1 MRNSEISYAELPFRK
16 HADGQKLEAFERYI
30 CRMQSYWSIIALL
43 KDYKGQ
49 VLTVVAFNIL
59 SVIFSLF
66 SLTMVVPL
74 LGVLFGIQPIV
85 TEQPP
90 LSLNPN
96 DIIDLF
102 YYEVSMLIL
111 NEAGEITIEGQM
123 RALVFI
129 CAFVIVTFFLKN
141 LFRYLA
147 LYFSAPLKNGVVR
160 DIRNRL
166 YSKVLNLP
174 IAYFSE
180 ERKGDII
187 AKMTGDVQE
196 VESSIMSSVEVVFKE
211 PFTIIFF
218 LGTLVVWSPELTLF
232 VLILLPVTG
241 LVIGRV
247 GKSLKRSSK
256 KVQNQMG
263 VLVSSMLETLSGL
276 RIIKAFNAIDTSYE
290 KFQAEN
296 EVYLRQKVKM
306 IRKQHL
312 ASPLSEVLGTIV
324 MVLVIYRGGSLVLNG
339 DGLTADLFIGYIV
352 IFSQLIQPSKALT
365 SSIYMIQK
373 GMAAAERIDT
383 VLNASETIREKP
395 NAIALEKFEKEIE
408 FKNVS
413 FSYENGVNVLQNI
426 NLTVKRGR
434 TIAIV
439 GPSGAG
445 KTTLVDLLP
454 RFYDP
459 TEGSVLID
467 GIDIRDV
474 KAWDLRAKLGI
485 VTQEAILFND
495 TVFNNIA
502 FGLKGITEEE
512 VMNAAKVANA
522 HDFIAQMDK
531 GYHTNIGEDGGKLSG
546 GQRQRIS
553 IARAILHN
561 PPILILDE
569 ATSALDAES
578 EKLVQDALFKLMEN
592 RTSLVI
598 AHRLSTIQFADE
610 IIVIDDGKIIERG
623 NHLGLIAHNGVYK
636 KLYEMQAFV

>member
-1 MRNSEISYAELPFRK
+1 MQGYWGIIGLLRN
-16 HADGQKLEAFERYI
+16 
-30 CRMQSYWSIIALL
+30 
-43 KDYKGQ
+43 YKGQ
-49 VLTVVAFNIL
+49 VLIVILFNIL

-74 LGVLFGIQPIV
+74 LGVLFGIQPMV
-85 TEQPP
+85 TEKPT
-90 LSLNPN
+90 LTLNPN
-96 DIIDLF
+96 DLIDGF
-102 YYEVSMLIL
+102 YYQVSQLIL
-111 NEAGEITIEGQM
+111 NDAGQITIDGQM

-129 CAFVIVTFFLKN
+129 CLFVVITFFLKN

-147 LYFSAPLKNGVVR
+147 LYASAPLKNGVVR
-160 DIRNRL
+160 DIRNKIYR
-166 YSKVLNLP
+166 KVVNLP

-180 ERKGDII
+180 EKKGDII
-187 AKMTGDVQE
+187 AKMTSDVQE

-218 LGTLVVWSPELTLF
+218 LGTLVVWSPELTMF

-263 VLVSSMLETLSGL
+263 VLVSTMIETLSGL
-276 RIIKAFNAIDTSYE
+276 RIIKAFNAIETSSD
-290 KFQAEN
+290 KFHRVNQEYKN
-296 EVYLRQKVKM
+296 LKVRM

-324 MVLVIYRGGSLVLNG
+324 MVMVIYRGGSLVLMG
-339 DGLTADLFIGYIV
+339 EGLTADLFIGYIV
-352 IFSQLIQPSKALT
+352 VFSQLIQPAKSLT
-365 SSIYMIQK
+365 SSVYMIQK

-383 VLNASETIREKP
+383 VLEAEETIQQKP
-395 NAIALEKFEKEIE
+395 NAVGLKKFEKEIE
-408 FKNVS
+408 FKDVS
-413 FSYENGVNVLQNI
+413 FSYENEIDVLKGV

-459 TEGSVLID
+459 TEGAVLID
-467 GIDIRDV
+467 GVDTRDLI
-474 KAWDLRAKLGI
+474 AHDLRSKLGI

-512 VMNAAKVANA
+512 VISAAKVANA
-522 HDFIAQMDK
+522 DEFIQQMES

-578 EKLVQDALFKLMEN
+578 EKLVQEALFKLMEN
-592 RTSLVI
+592 RTSLII
-598 AHRLSTIQFADE
+598 AHRLSTIQYADE
-610 IIVIDDGKIIERG
+610 IIVIDGGQIIERG
-623 NHLGLIAHNGVYK
+623 NHTGLIAKSGVYS

>member
-1 MRNSEISYAELPFRK
+1 MQGYWGIIGLLRN
-16 HADGQKLEAFERYI
+16 
-30 CRMQSYWSIIALL
+30 
-43 KDYKGQ
+43 YKGQ
-49 VLTVVAFNIL
+49 VLIVVLFNIL

-85 TEQPP
+85 TVKPEFTM
-90 LSLNPN
+90 NPN
-96 DIIDLF
+96 GLIDRF
-102 YYEVSMLIL
+102 YYEVSQLIL
-111 NEAGEITIEGQM
+111 NGAGEITIDGQM
-123 RALVFI
+123 RALIFICVFI
-129 CAFVIVTFFLKN
+129 IFTFFLKN

-147 LYFSAPLKNGVVR
+147 LFMSAPLKNGVVR

-166 YSKVLNLP
+166 YRKVVNLP
-174 IAYFSE
+174 VAYFSE
-180 ERKGDII
+180 EKKGDVI
-187 AKMTGDVQE
+187 AKMTSDVQE
-196 VESSIMSSVEVVFKE
+196 VESSIMSSVEIVFKE
-211 PFTIIFF
+211 PFAIIFF
-218 LGTLVVWSPELTLF
+218 LGTLVVWSPELTMF

-263 VLVSSMLETLSGL
+263 ILVSAMIETLSGL
-276 RIIKAFNAIDTSYE
+276 RIIKAFNAIDTSSD
-290 KFQAEN
+290 KFHRLNQEYKN
-296 EVYLRQKVKM
+296 QKVKL

-312 ASPLSEVLGTIV
+312 ASPLSEVLGTLV
-324 MVLVIYRGGSLVLNG
+324 MVAVIYRGGSLVLNG
-339 DGLTADLFIGYIV
+339 EGLTADLFIGYIV
-352 IFSQLIQPSKALT
+352 VFSQLIQPSKSLT
-365 SSIYMIQK
+365 SAAYMIQK
-373 GMAAAERIDT
+373 GMAAVERIDT
-383 VLNASETIREKP
+383 VLTAKETIQEKP
-395 NAIALEKFEKEIE
+395 DAVELEKFKKEIE
-408 FKNVS
+408 FKDVH
-413 FSYENGVNVLQNI
+413 FSYDKDVEVLKGI

-459 TEGSVLID
+459 TEGAVLID
-467 GIDIRDV
+467 GIDTRDM
-474 KAWDLRAKLGI
+474 KAWDLRSKLGI

-502 FGLKGITEEE
+502 FGLKGVDQED
-512 VMNAAKVANA
+512 VVSAAKVANA
-522 HDFIAQMDK
+522 DAFIQQMDN
-531 GYHTNIGEDGGKLSG
+531 GYHTSIGEDGGKLSG

-569 ATSALDAES
+569 ATSSLDAES
-578 EKLVQDALFKLMEN
+578 EKLVQEALFKLMEN

-598 AHRLSTIQFADE
+598 AHRLSTIQYADE
-610 IIVIDDGKIIERG
+610 IIVIDGGKIIERG
-623 NHLGLIAHNGVYK
+623 NHTGLIAHNGVYR

>member
-1 MRNSEISYAELPFRK
+1 
-16 HADGQKLEAFERYI
+16 
-30 CRMQSYWSIIALL
+30 MQSYWGIIGLL
-43 KDYKGQ
+43 RNYKGQ
-49 VLTVVAFNIL
+49 VVTVILFNIL

-85 TEQPP
+85 TVKPEF
-90 LSLNPN
+90 SFNPN
-96 DIIDLF
+96 ALIDRF
-102 YYEVSMLIL
+102 YYEVSQLIL
-111 NEAGEITIEGQM
+111 NDAGEITMDGQM

-129 CAFVIVTFFLKN
+129 CAFVVITFFLKN

-147 LYFSAPLKNGVVR
+147 LYASAPLKNGVVR
-160 DIRNRL
+160 DIRNQL
-166 YSKVLNLP
+166 YRKVVNLP

-180 ERKGDII
+180 EKKGDII
-187 AKMTGDVQE
+187 AKMTSDVQE

-218 LGTLVVWSPELTLF
+218 LGTLVVWSPDLTMF
-232 VLILLPVTG
+232 VLILLPLTG
-241 LVIGRV
+241 LVIGRI
-247 GKSLKRSSK
+247 GKSLKRASK

-263 VLVSSMLETLSGL
+263 VLVSSMIETLSGL
-276 RIIKAFNAIDTSYE
+276 RIIKAFNGIDSSYE
-290 KFQAEN
+290 KFQREN
-296 EVYLRQKVKM
+296 QEYKDQKVRM
-306 IRKQHL
+306 LRKQHL

-324 MVLVIYRGGSLVLNG
+324 MVMVIYRGGSLVLG
-339 DGLTADLFIGYIV
+339 GEGLTADLFIGYIV
-352 IFSQLIQPSKALT
+352 VFSQLIQPSKSLT
-365 SSIYMIQK
+365 SAVYMIQK
-373 GMAAAERIDT
+373 GMAAVERIDT
-383 VLNASETIREKP
+383 VLEAEETIQEKP
-395 NAIALEKFEKEIE
+395 NAVGLPKFEKEIE
-408 FKNVS
+408 FRDVS
-413 FSYENGVNVLQNI
+413 FSYENGVNVLKQV
-426 NLTVKRGR
+426 NLIVKRGK

-459 TEGSVLID
+459 TEGAVFID
-467 GIDIRDV
+467 GIDIQDV

-502 FGLKGITEEE
+502 FGLKGITKKD
-512 VMNAAKVANA
+512 VITAAKVANA
-522 HDFIAQMDK
+522 DDFISQMEN
-531 GYHTNIGEDGGKLSG
+531 GYDTSIGEDGGKLSG

-610 IIVIDDGKIIERG
+610 IIVIDEGQIIERG
-623 NHLGLIAHNGVYK
+623 NHTGLIAHNGVYK
-636 KLYEMQAFV
+636 KLYQMQAFV

>member
-1 MRNSEISYAELPFRK
+1 MWLVTNCQWLGKGIFAAM
-16 HADGQKLEAFERYI
+16 H
-30 CRMQSYWSIIALL
+30 SYWGIIALL
-43 KDYKGQ
+43 KNYKGQ
-49 VLTVVAFNIL
+49 VLTVVFYNIL

-85 TEQPP
+85 TVRPSF
-90 LSLNPN
+90 SLDPN
-96 DIIDLF
+96 SLIDWF
-102 YYEVSMLIL
+102 YYEVSQLIL
-111 NEAGEITIEGQM
+111 DEAGQVTLQGQTK
-123 RALVFI
+123 ALVFI
-129 CAFVIVTFFLKN
+129 CVFVIITFFLKN
-141 LFRYLA
+141 LFRYMA
-147 LYFSAPLKNGVVR
+147 LYASAPLKNGVVR
-160 DIRNRL
+160 DIRNSL
-166 YSKVLNLP
+166 YHKVVNLP

-180 ERKGDII
+180 EKKGDII
-187 AKMTGDVQE
+187 SKMTSDVQE
-196 VESSIMSSVEVVFKE
+196 VESSIVSSVEVVFKE
-211 PFTIIFF
+211 PFAIVFF
-218 LGTLVVWSPELTLF
+218 LGTLVVWSPELTMF
-232 VLILLPVTG
+232 VVVLLPVTG
-241 LVIGRV
+241 LVIGRI

-256 KVQNQMG
+256 KVQAQMG
-263 VLVSSMLETLSGL
+263 VLVSTMIETLSGL
-276 RIIKAFNAIDTSYE
+276 RIIKAFNAIETSTA
-290 KFQAEN
+290 KFEDEN
-296 EVYLRQKVKM
+296 QHYMDLKVKM
-306 IRKQHL
+306 LRKQHL

-324 MVLVIYRGGSLVLNG
+324 MVMVIYYGGSLVLSG
-339 DGLTADLFIGYIV
+339 DGLSADLFIGYIV
-352 IFSQLIQPSKALT
+352 IFSQLIQPSKAMT
-365 SSIYMIQK
+365 SAIYLIQK
-373 GMAAAERIDT
+373 GMAAAERVDT
-383 VLNASETIREKP
+383 VLKAEETISEKP
-395 NAIALEKFEKEIE
+395 NAISLEKFEREIE
-408 FKNVS
+408 FRNVS
-413 FSYENGVNVLQNI
+413 FSYENGVNVLKNV

-459 TEGSVLID
+459 TEGEVLID
-467 GIDIRDV
+467 GINIQDV
-474 KAWDLRAKLGI
+474 KAWDLRNKLGI

-502 FGLKGITEEE
+502 FGLTGITEAE
-512 VMNAAKVANA
+512 VMSAAKVANA
-522 HDFIAQMDK
+522 HDFIAQLDK

-623 NHLGLIAHNGVYK
+623 NHTGLVAHNGVYR

>member
-1 MRNSEISYAELPFRK
+1 MQGYWGIIGLLRN
-16 HADGQKLEAFERYI
+16 
-30 CRMQSYWSIIALL
+30 
-43 KDYKGQ
+43 YKGQ
-49 VLTVVAFNIL
+49 VLIVILFNIL

-74 LGVLFGIQPIV
+74 LGVLFGIQPMV
-85 TEQPP
+85 TEKPT
-90 LSLNPN
+90 LTLNPN
-96 DIIDLF
+96 DLIDGF
-102 YYEVSMLIL
+102 YYQVSQLIL
-111 NEAGEITIEGQM
+111 NDAGQITIDGQM

-129 CAFVIVTFFLKN
+129 CLFVVITFFLKN

-147 LYFSAPLKNGVVR
+147 LYASAPLKNGVVR
-160 DIRNRL
+160 DIRNKIYR
-166 YSKVLNLP
+166 KVVNLP

-180 ERKGDII
+180 EKKGDII
-187 AKMTGDVQE
+187 AKMTSDVQE

-218 LGTLVVWSPELTLF
+218 LGTLVVWSPELTMF

-263 VLVSSMLETLSGL
+263 VLVSTMIETLSGL
-276 RIIKAFNAIDTSYE
+276 RIIKAFNAIETSSD
-290 KFQAEN
+290 KFHRVNQEYKN
-296 EVYLRQKVKM
+296 LKVRM

-324 MVLVIYRGGSLVLNG
+324 MVMVIYRGGSLVLMG
-339 DGLTADLFIGYIV
+339 EGLTADLFIGYIV
-352 IFSQLIQPSKALT
+352 VFSQLIQPAKSLT
-365 SSIYMIQK
+365 SSVYMIQK

-383 VLNASETIREKP
+383 VLEAEETIQQKP
-395 NAIALEKFEKEIE
+395 NAVGLKKFEKEIE

-413 FSYENGVNVLQNI
+413 FSYENEIDVLKGV

-459 TEGSVLID
+459 TEGAVLID
-467 GIDIRDV
+467 GVDTRDLI
-474 KAWDLRAKLGI
+474 AHDLRSKLGI

-495 TVFNNIA
+495 SVFNNIA

-512 VMNAAKVANA
+512 VISAAKVANA
-522 HDFIAQMDK
+522 DEFIQQMES

-578 EKLVQDALFKLMEN
+578 EKLVQEALFKLMEN
-592 RTSLVI
+592 RTSLII
-598 AHRLSTIQFADE
+598 AHRLSTIQYADE
-610 IIVIDDGKIIERG
+610 IIVIDGGQIIERG
-623 NHLGLIAHNGVYK
+623 NHTGLIAKSGVYS

>member
-1 MRNSEISYAELPFRK
+1 MQGYWGIIGLLRN
-16 HADGQKLEAFERYI
+16 
-30 CRMQSYWSIIALL
+30 
-43 KDYKGQ
+43 YKGL
-49 VLTVVAFNIL
+49 VLIVVLMNIL

-85 TEQPP
+85 TEMPEVT
-90 LSLNPN
+90 LNPN
-96 DIIDLF
+96 NIIDLF
-102 YYEVSMLIL
+102 YFEVSQLIL
-111 NEAGEITIEGQM
+111 NDAGQITLEGQM
-123 RALVFI
+123 KALVFI
-129 CAFVIVTFFLKN
+129 CVFVVVTFFLKN

-147 LYFSAPLKNGVVR
+147 LFFSAPLKNGVVR
-160 DIRNRL
+160 DIRNRI
-166 YSKVLNLP
+166 YHKVVNLP
-174 IAYFSE
+174 LAYFSE
-180 ERKGDII
+180 EKKGDVI
-187 AKMTGDVQE
+187 AKMTSDVQE

-218 LGTLVVWSPELTLF
+218 LGTLIVWSPELTMF
-232 VLILLPVTG
+232 VLVLLPVTG

-256 KVQNQMG
+256 KVQKQMG
-263 VLVSSMLETLSGL
+263 ILVSTMIETLSGL

-290 KFQAEN
+290 KFQRLNQEYKN
-296 EVYLRQKVKM
+296 QKVRM

-312 ASPLSEVLGTIV
+312 ASPMSEVLGTLV
-324 MVLVIYRGGSLVLNG
+324 MVTVIYYGGSLVLSGG
-339 DGLTADLFIGYIV
+339 DLKADLFIGYIV
-352 IFSQLIQPSKALT
+352 VFSQLIQPSKALT
-365 SSIYMIQK
+365 SSVYMIQK
-373 GMAAAERIDT
+373 GMAAVERIDT
-383 VLNASETIREKP
+383 VLDAEETIAEKP
-395 NAIALEKFEKEIE
+395 NAVNLEKFEKQIE
-408 FKNVS
+408 FQNVG
-413 FSYENGVNVLQNI
+413 FSYDDGVEVLSDV
-426 NLTVKRGR
+426 NLTVKRGK

-459 TEGSVLID
+459 CEGAVLID
-467 GIDIRDV
+467 GIDTRDM

-495 TVFNNIA
+495 TVYNNIA
-502 FGLKGITEEE
+502 FGLKDVSEAE

-522 HDFIAQMDK
+522 HEFIVQMEE
-531 GYHTNIGEDGGKLSG
+531 GYHTSIGEDGGKLSG

-578 EKLVQDALFKLMEN
+578 EKLVQEALFKLMEN
-592 RTSLVI
+592 RTSLII
-598 AHRLSTIQFADE
+598 AHRLSTIQYADE
-610 IIVIDDGKIIERG
+610 IVVMEGGKITERG
-623 NHLGLIAHNGVYK
+623 NHLGLMAQNGIYK
-636 KLYEMQAFV
+636 KLYEMQMFV

>member
-1 MRNSEISYAELPFRK
+1 
-16 HADGQKLEAFERYI
+16 
-30 CRMQSYWSIIALL
+30 MQSYWGIIGLL
-43 KDYKGQ
+43 RNYKGQ
-49 VLTVVAFNIL
+49 VVTVILFNIL

-85 TEQPP
+85 MVKPDF
-90 LSLNPN
+90 SFNPN
-96 DIIDLF
+96 AIIDRF
-102 YYEVSMLIL
+102 YYEVSQLIL
-111 NEAGEITIEGQM
+111 NDASEITMDGQM

-129 CAFVIVTFFLKN
+129 CAFVVITFFLKN
-141 LFRYLA
+141 MFRYFA
-147 LYFSAPLKNGVVR
+147 LYASAPLKNGVVR

-166 YSKVLNLP
+166 YLKVVNLP

-180 ERKGDII
+180 EKKGDII
-187 AKMTGDVQE
+187 AKMTSDVQE
-196 VESSIMSSVEVVFKE
+196 VESSIMSSIEVVFKE

-218 LGTLVVWSPELTLF
+218 LGTLVVWSPDLTMF
-232 VLILLPVTG
+232 VLILLPLTG
-241 LVIGRV
+241 LVIGRI
-247 GKSLKRSSK
+247 GKSLKRASK
-256 KVQNQMG
+256 RVQNQMG
-263 VLVSSMLETLSGL
+263 VLVSSMIETLSGL
-276 RIIKAFNAIDTSYE
+276 RIIKAFNGIDSSYE
-290 KFQAEN
+290 KFQREN
-296 EVYLRQKVKM
+296 EEYKNQKVRM
-306 IRKQHL
+306 LRKQHL

-324 MVLVIYRGGSLVLNG
+324 MVMVIYRGGSLVLAG
-339 DGLTADLFIGYIV
+339 EGLTADLFIGYIV
-352 IFSQLIQPSKALT
+352 VFSQLIQPSKSLT
-365 SSIYMIQK
+365 SAVYMIQK
-373 GMAAAERIDT
+373 GMAAVERIDT
-383 VLNASETIREKP
+383 VLEAKETIQEKP
-395 NAIALEKFEKEIE
+395 NAVGLPKFEKEIE
-408 FKNVS
+408 FRDVS
-413 FSYENGVNVLQNI
+413 FSYENGVNVLKEI
-426 NLTVKRGR
+426 NLKVKRGK

-445 KTTLVDLLP
+445 KTTLLDLLP

-459 TEGSVLID
+459 TEGAVFID
-467 GIDIRDV
+467 GIDIQDV

-502 FGLKGITEEE
+502 FGLKGITKKD
-512 VMNAAKVANA
+512 VIAAAKVANA
-522 HDFIAQMDK
+522 DDFISQMEN
-531 GYHTNIGEDGGKLSG
+531 GYDTSIGEDGGKLSG

-610 IIVIDDGKIIERG
+610 IIVIDGGKIIERG
-623 NHLGLIAHNGVYK
+623 NHTGLIAQNGVYK

>member
-1 MRNSEISYAELPFRK
+1 MQGYWGIIGLLRN
-16 HADGQKLEAFERYI
+16 
-30 CRMQSYWSIIALL
+30 
-43 KDYKGQ
+43 YKGQ
-49 VLTVVAFNIL
+49 VMTVVLFNIL

-85 TEQPP
+85 MVKPEF
-90 LSLNPN
+90 SMNPN
-96 DIIDLF
+96 ALIDRF
-102 YYEVSMLIL
+102 YYEVSQLIL
-111 NEAGEITIEGQM
+111 NDAGQITIDGQM

-129 CAFVIVTFFLKN
+129 CAFVIITFFAKN

-147 LYFSAPLKNGVVR
+147 LFMSAPLKNGVVR

-166 YSKVLNLP
+166 YQKVVNLP

-180 ERKGDII
+180 EKKGDVI
-187 AKMTGDVQE
+187 AKMTSDVQE
-196 VESSIMSSVEVVFKE
+196 VESSIMSSVEIVFKE

-218 LGTLVVWSPELTLF
+218 LGTLVVWSPELTMF

-263 VLVSSMLETLSGL
+263 VLVSAMIETLSGL
-276 RIIKAFNAIDTSYE
+276 RIIKAFNAIDTSSE
-290 KFQAEN
+290 KFHRLNQEYKN
-296 EVYLRQKVKM
+296 QKVKLL
-306 IRKQHL
+306 RKQHL
-312 ASPLSEVLGTIV
+312 ASPLSEVLGTLV
-324 MVLVIYRGGSLVLNG
+324 MVAVIYRGGSLVLTG
-339 DGLTADLFIGYIV
+339 EGLTADLFIGYIV
-352 IFSQLIQPSKALT
+352 VFSQLIQPAKSLT
-365 SSIYMIQK
+365 SAVYMIQK
-373 GMAAAERIDT
+373 GMAAVERIDT
-383 VLNASETIREKP
+383 VLEAQETIQEKP
-395 NAIALEKFEKEIE
+395 NAVGLEKFEKEIE
-408 FKNVS
+408 FKDVS
-413 FSYENGVNVLQNI
+413 FSYENDLEVLKGI

-459 TEGSVLID
+459 TEGAVLID
-467 GIDIRDV
+467 GIDTRDM
-474 KAWDLRAKLGI
+474 KAWDLRNKLGI

-502 FGLKGITEEE
+502 FGLKGMSEND
-512 VMNAAKVANA
+512 VVAAAKVANA
-522 HDFIAQMDK
+522 HEFIEQMDN
-531 GYHTNIGEDGGKLSG
+531 GYHTSIGEDGGKLSG

-569 ATSALDAES
+569 ATSSLDAES
-578 EKLVQDALFKLMEN
+578 EKLVQEALFKLMEN
-592 RTSLVI
+592 RTSLII
-598 AHRLSTIQFADE
+598 AHRLSTIQYADE
-610 IIVIDDGKIIERG
+610 IIVIDGGKIIERG
-623 NHLGLIAHNGVYK
+623 NHTGLVAHNGVYK

>member
-1 MRNSEISYAELPFRK
+1 
-16 HADGQKLEAFERYI
+16 
-30 CRMQSYWSIIALL
+30 MQSYWGIIGLL
-43 KDYKGQ
+43 RNYKGQ
-49 VLTVVAFNIL
+49 VLAVVILNIL

-85 TEQPP
+85 TVKPDF
-90 LSLNPN
+90 SFNPN
-96 DIIDLF
+96 SLIDRF
-102 YYEVSMLIL
+102 YYEVSQLIL
-111 NEAGEITIEGQM
+111 DDAGQITVDGQM

-129 CAFVIVTFFLKN
+129 CVFVILTFLLKN

-147 LYFSAPLKNGVVR
+147 LYASAPVKNGVVR
-160 DIRNRL
+160 DIRNQL
-166 YSKVLNLP
+166 YRKVVNLP
-174 IAYFSE
+174 IACFSE
-180 ERKGDII
+180 EKKGDII
-187 AKMTGDVQE
+187 SKMTSDVQE

-211 PFTIIFF
+211 PFAIVFF
-218 LGTLVVWSPELTLF
+218 LGTLVVWSPELTMF
-232 VLILLPVTG
+232 VLVLLPVTG
-241 LVIGRV
+241 LVIGRI

-263 VLVSSMLETLSGL
+263 VLVSAMIETVSGL
-276 RIIKAFNAIDTSYE
+276 RIIKAFNGIGSSIE
-290 KFQAEN
+290 KFRVQN
-296 EVYLRQKVKM
+296 QHYMDLKVRM
-306 IRKQHL
+306 TRKQHL

-324 MVLVIYRGGSLVLNG
+324 MVLVIYRGGSLVLSG

-352 IFSQLIQPSKALT
+352 VFSQLIQPSKALT
-365 SSIYMIQK
+365 SAVYMIQK
-373 GMAAAERIDT
+373 GMAAVERINT
-383 VLNASETIREKP
+383 VLDAKETIQEKP
-395 NAIALEKFEKEIE
+395 NAIGLPAFEKEIE
-408 FKNVS
+408 FRDVS
-413 FSYENGVNVLQNI
+413 FSYENGVNVLKNI

-459 TEGSVLID
+459 TDGEVLID
-467 GIDIRDV
+467 GVNIKDV

-502 FGLKGITEEE
+502 FGLEGITEEE
-512 VMNAAKVANA
+512 VTAAAKVANA
-522 HDFIAQMDK
+522 HEFIAQMDK
-531 GYHTNIGEDGGKLSG
+531 GYHTSIGEDGGKLSG

-578 EKLVQDALFKLMEN
+578 EKLVQEALFKLMEN

-623 NHLGLIAHNGVYK
+623 NHMGLIAHNGVYK

>member
-1 MRNSEISYAELPFRK
+1 
-16 HADGQKLEAFERYI
+16 
-30 CRMQSYWSIIALL
+30 MQSYWGIIGLL
-43 KDYKGQ
+43 RNYKGQ
-49 VLTVVAFNIL
+49 VFLVVLFNIL

-85 TEQPP
+85 TVKPEF
-90 LSLNPN
+90 SVNPN
-96 DIIDLF
+96 AIIDRF
-102 YYEVSMLIL
+102 YYEVSQLIL
-111 NEAGEITIEGQM
+111 NDAGQITMDGQM

-129 CAFVIVTFFLKN
+129 CAFVIITFFLKN

-147 LYFSAPLKNGVVR
+147 LYASAPLKNGVVR
-160 DIRNRL
+160 DIRNQL
-166 YSKVLNLP
+166 YRKVVNLP

-180 ERKGDII
+180 EKKGDII
-187 AKMTGDVQE
+187 SKMTSDVQE

-218 LGTLVVWSPELTLF
+218 LGTLVVWSPELTMF

-241 LVIGRV
+241 LVIGRI

-256 KVQNQMG
+256 KVQAQMG
-263 VLVSSMLETLSGL
+263 VLVSAMIETLSGL
-276 RIIKAFNAIDTSYE
+276 RIIKAFNGIGSSIQ
-290 KFQAEN
+290 KFGDQNQE
-296 EVYLRQKVKM
+296 YMDQKVRM
-306 IRKQHL
+306 VRKQHL

-324 MVLVIYRGGSLVLNG
+324 MVMVIYRGGSLVLG
-339 DGLTADLFIGYIV
+339 GEGLTADLFIGYIV
-352 IFSQLIQPSKALT
+352 VFSQLIQPSKALT
-365 SSIYMIQK
+365 SAIYMIQK
-373 GMAAAERIDT
+373 GMAAVERIDT
-383 VLNASETIREKP
+383 VLEAEETIQEKP
-395 NAIALEKFEKEIE
+395 NAVALESFENEIE

-413 FSYENGVNVLQNI
+413 FSYEYGVNVLKNI

-459 TEGSVLID
+459 TDGEVLID
-467 GIDIRDV
+467 GVNIRDV
-474 KAWDLRAKLGI
+474 KAWDLRSKLGI

-502 FGLKGITEEE
+502 FGLNGVTEEE
-512 VMNAAKVANA
+512 VIAAAKVANA
-522 HDFIAQMDK
+522 HDFIALMDK
-531 GYHTNIGEDGGKLSG
+531 GYHTSIGEDGGKLSG

-592 RTSLVI
+592 RTSLII
-598 AHRLSTIQFADE
+598 AHRLSTIQYADE

-623 NHLGLIAHNGVYK
+623 NHTGLIAHNGVYK

>member
-1 MRNSEISYAELPFRK
+1 
-16 HADGQKLEAFERYI
+16 
-30 CRMQSYWSIIALL
+30 
-43 KDYKGQ
+43 
-49 VLTVVAFNIL
+49 
-59 SVIFSLF
+59 
-66 SLTMVVPL
+66 
-74 LGVLFGIQPIV
+74 
-85 TEQPP
+85 
-90 LSLNPN
+90 
-96 DIIDLF
+96 
-102 YYEVSMLIL
+102 
-111 NEAGEITIEGQM
+111 
-123 RALVFI
+123 
-129 CAFVIVTFFLKN
+129 
-141 LFRYLA
+141 
-147 LYFSAPLKNGVVR
+147 VVR
-160 DIRNRL
+160 DIRNQL
-166 YSKVLNLP
+166 YRKVVNLP

-180 ERKGDII
+180 EKKGDII
-187 AKMTGDVQE
+187 SKMTSDVQE

-211 PFTIIFF
+211 PFAIIFF
-218 LGTLVVWSPELTLF
+218 LGTLVVWSPELTMF

-241 LVIGRV
+241 LVIGQI
-247 GKSLKRSSK
+247 GKSLKKSSK

-263 VLVSSMLETLSGL
+263 VLVSDMIETLSGL
-276 RIIKAFNAIDTSYE
+276 RIIKAFNGIDSSIQ
-290 KFQAEN
+290 KFQDQN
-296 EVYLRQKVKM
+296 QHYMNLKVRM
-306 IRKQHL
+306 TQKQHL
-312 ASPLSEVLGTIV
+312 ASPLSEVLGTLV
-324 MVLVIYRGGSLVLNG
+324 MVLVIYRGGSLVLGGN
-339 DGLTADLFIGYIV
+339 GLTADLFIGYIV
-352 IFSQLIQPSKALT
+352 VFSQLIQPSKALT
-365 SSIYMIQK
+365 SAVYMIQK
-373 GMAAAERIDT
+373 GMAAVERIDT
-383 VLNASETIREKP
+383 VLQAKETIQEKP
-395 NAIALEKFEKEIE
+395 NAIGLSAFEKEIE
-408 FKNVS
+408 FRNVS
-413 FSYENGVNVLQNI
+413 FSYENGVNVLKNI

-459 TEGSVLID
+459 TGGEVLID
-467 GIDIRDV
+467 GVNIKDV

-502 FGLKGITEEE
+502 FGLVGITEEE
-512 VMNAAKVANA
+512 VMAAAKVANA

-531 GYHTNIGEDGGKLSG
+531 GYHTSIGEDGGKLSG

-610 IIVIDDGKIIERG
+610 IIVIDDGRIIERG
-623 NHLGLIAHNGVYK
+623 NHMGLIAHNGVYK

>member
-1 MRNSEISYAELPFRK
+1 
-16 HADGQKLEAFERYI
+16 
-30 CRMQSYWSIIALL
+30 MQSYWGIIGLL
-43 KDYKGQ
+43 RNYKGQ
-49 VLTVVAFNIL
+49 VMTVILFNIL

-85 TEQPP
+85 TVKPDF
-90 LSLNPN
+90 SFSPN
-96 DIIDLF
+96 ALIDLF
-102 YYEVSMLIL
+102 YYEVSQLIL
-111 NEAGEITIEGQM
+111 NEAGQITIEGQM

-129 CAFVIVTFFLKN
+129 CAFVVITFFLKN
-141 LFRYLA
+141 MFRYLA
-147 LYFSAPLKNGVVR
+147 LYASAPLKNGVVR

-166 YSKVLNLP
+166 YHKVVNLP

-180 ERKGDII
+180 EKKGDII
-187 AKMTGDVQE
+187 SKMTSDVQE

-218 LGTLVVWSPELTLF
+218 LATLVVWSPELTMF
-232 VLILLPVTG
+232 VLILLPLTG
-241 LVIGRV
+241 LVIGRI

-263 VLVSSMLETLSGL
+263 VLVSSMIETLSGL
-276 RIIKAFNAIDTSYE
+276 RIIKAFNGIDSAYE
-290 KFQAEN
+290 RFQREN
-296 EVYLRQKVKM
+296 QEYKNLKVRM

-324 MVLVIYRGGSLVLNG
+324 MVMVIYRGGSLVLG
-339 DGLTADLFIGYIV
+339 GEGLTADLFIGYIV
-352 IFSQLIQPSKALT
+352 VFSQLIQPSKSLT
-365 SSIYMIQK
+365 SAIYMIQK
-373 GMAAAERIDT
+373 GMAAVERIDT
-383 VLNASETIREKP
+383 VLEAEETIQEKP
-395 NAIALEKFEKEIE
+395 NAVGLPAFEKEIE
-408 FKNVS
+408 FRNVS
-413 FSYENGVNVLQNI
+413 FSYENGVNVLKNI

-459 TEGSVLID
+459 TGGEVLID
-467 GIDIRDV
+467 GVNIKDV

-502 FGLKGITEEE
+502 FGLKGITEED
-512 VMNAAKVANA
+512 VIAAAKVANA

-531 GYHTNIGEDGGKLSG
+531 GYHTSIGEDGGKLSG

-598 AHRLSTIQFADE
+598 AHRLSTIQYADE
-610 IIVIDDGKIIERG
+610 IIVIDGGEIIERG
-623 NHLGLIAHNGVYK
+623 NHMGLIAHRGVYR

>member
-1 MRNSEISYAELPFRK
+1 
-16 HADGQKLEAFERYI
+16 
-30 CRMQSYWSIIALL
+30 MQSYWGIIGLL
-43 KDYKGQ
+43 RNYKGQ
-49 VLTVVAFNIL
+49 VVTVILFNIL

-85 TEQPP
+85 TVKPEF
-90 LSLNPN
+90 SFNPN
-96 DIIDLF
+96 ALIDRF
-102 YYEVSMLIL
+102 YYEVSQLIL
-111 NEAGEITIEGQM
+111 NDAGEITMDGQM

-129 CAFVIVTFFLKN
+129 CVFVVITFFLKN

-147 LYFSAPLKNGVVR
+147 LYASAPLKNGVVR
-160 DIRNRL
+160 DIRNQL
-166 YSKVLNLP
+166 YRKVVNLP

-180 ERKGDII
+180 EKKGDII
-187 AKMTGDVQE
+187 AKMTSDVQE

-218 LGTLVVWSPELTLF
+218 LGTLVVWSPDLTMF
-232 VLILLPVTG
+232 VLILLPLTG
-241 LVIGRV
+241 LVIGRI
-247 GKSLKRSSK
+247 GKSLKRASK

-263 VLVSSMLETLSGL
+263 VLVSSMIETLSGL
-276 RIIKAFNAIDTSYE
+276 RIIKAFNGIDSSYE
-290 KFQAEN
+290 KFQREN
-296 EVYLRQKVKM
+296 QEYKDQKVRM
-306 IRKQHL
+306 LRKQHL

-324 MVLVIYRGGSLVLNG
+324 MVMVIYRGGSLVLG
-339 DGLTADLFIGYIV
+339 GEGLTADLFIGYIV
-352 IFSQLIQPSKALT
+352 VFSQLIQPSKSLT
-365 SSIYMIQK
+365 SAVYMIQK
-373 GMAAAERIDT
+373 GMAAVERIDT
-383 VLNASETIREKP
+383 VLEAEETIQEKP
-395 NAIALEKFEKEIE
+395 NAVGLPKFEKEIE
-408 FKNVS
+408 FRDVS
-413 FSYENGVNVLQNI
+413 FSYENGVNVLKQV
-426 NLTVKRGR
+426 NLIVKRGK

-459 TEGSVLID
+459 TEGAVFID
-467 GIDIRDV
+467 GIDIQDV

-502 FGLKGITEEE
+502 FGLKGITKKD
-512 VMNAAKVANA
+512 VITAAKVANA
-522 HDFIAQMDK
+522 DDFISQMEN
-531 GYHTNIGEDGGKLSG
+531 GYDTSIGEDGGKLSG

-610 IIVIDDGKIIERG
+610 IIVIDGGKIIERG
-623 NHLGLIAHNGVYK
+623 NHTGLIAHNGVYK

>member
-1 MRNSEISYAELPFRK
+1 
-16 HADGQKLEAFERYI
+16 
-30 CRMQSYWSIIALL
+30 MQNYWGIIGLL
-43 KDYKGQ
+43 KNYKGH
-49 VLTVVAFNIL
+49 VLTVVLFNIL
-59 SVIFSLF
+59 SVVFSLF

-85 TEQPP
+85 TVKPAFT
-90 LSLNPN
+90 LNPN
-96 DIIDLF
+96 ALIDRF
-102 YYEVSMLIL
+102 YYEVSQLIL
-111 NEAGEITIEGQM
+111 NDAGEVTVEGQM
-123 RALVFI
+123 HALVFI
-129 CAFVIVTFFLKN
+129 CIFVIITFFLKN

-147 LYFSAPLKNGVVR
+147 LYASAPLKNGVVR
-160 DIRNRL
+160 DIRNSL
-166 YSKVLNLP
+166 YHKVVNLP

-180 ERKGDII
+180 EKKGDII
-187 AKMTGDVQE
+187 AKMTSDVQE

-211 PFTIIFF
+211 PFAIIFF
-218 LGTLVVWSPELTLF
+218 LGTLVVWSPDLTIF

-241 LVIGRV
+241 LVIGRI
-247 GKSLKRSSK
+247 GKSLKKSSK

-263 VLVSSMLETLSGL
+263 VLVSAMIETLSGL
-276 RIIKAFNAIDTSYE
+276 RIIKAFNGIESSIQ
-290 KFQAEN
+290 KFHNQN
-296 EVYLRQKVKM
+296 QHYMDLKVRM
-306 IRKQHL
+306 TRKQHL

-352 IFSQLIQPSKALT
+352 VFSQLIQPSKALT
-365 SSIYMIQK
+365 SAVYMIQK

-383 VLNASETIREKP
+383 VLEAKETIQEKS
-395 NAIALEKFEKEIE
+395 NAIGLPAFEKEIE
-408 FKNVS
+408 FRNVS
-413 FSYENGVNVLQNI
+413 FSYENGVNVLKDI
-426 NLTVKRGR
+426 NLIVKRGK
-434 TIAIV
+434 TIALV

-459 TEGSVLID
+459 TEGVVYID
-467 GIDIRDV
+467 GIDIQDV

-502 FGLKGITEEE
+502 FGLEGVTEDEVIT
-512 VMNAAKVANA
+512 AAKVANA
-522 HDFIAQMDK
+522 HDFIVQMDK

-610 IIVIDDGKIIERG
+610 IIVIDEGQIIERG
-623 NHLGLIAHNGVYK
+623 NHTGLIAHNGVYK
-636 KLYEMQAFV
+636 KLYQMQAFV

>member
-1 MRNSEISYAELPFRK
+1 
-16 HADGQKLEAFERYI
+16 
-30 CRMQSYWSIIALL
+30 MQSYWGIIGLL
-43 KDYKGQ
+43 RNYKGQ
-49 VLTVVAFNIL
+49 VVTVILFNIL

-85 TEQPP
+85 TVKPEF
-90 LSLNPN
+90 SFNPN
-96 DIIDLF
+96 ALIDRF
-102 YYEVSMLIL
+102 YYEVSQLIL
-111 NEAGEITIEGQM
+111 NDAGEITMDGQM

-129 CAFVIVTFFLKN
+129 CAFVVITFFLKN

-147 LYFSAPLKNGVVR
+147 LYASAPLKNGVVR
-160 DIRNRL
+160 DIRNQL
-166 YSKVLNLP
+166 YRKVVNLP

-180 ERKGDII
+180 EKKGDII
-187 AKMTGDVQE
+187 AKMTSDVQE

-218 LGTLVVWSPELTLF
+218 LGTLVVWSPDLTMF
-232 VLILLPVTG
+232 VLILLPLTG
-241 LVIGRV
+241 LVIGRI
-247 GKSLKRSSK
+247 GKSLKRASK

-263 VLVSSMLETLSGL
+263 VLVSSMIETLSGL
-276 RIIKAFNAIDTSYE
+276 RIIKAFNGIDSSYQ
-290 KFQAEN
+290 KFQREN
-296 EVYLRQKVKM
+296 QEYKDQKVRM
-306 IRKQHL
+306 LRKQHL

-324 MVLVIYRGGSLVLNG
+324 MVMVIYRGGSLVLG
-339 DGLTADLFIGYIV
+339 GEGLTADLFIGYIV
-352 IFSQLIQPSKALT
+352 VFSQLIQPSKSLT
-365 SSIYMIQK
+365 SAVYMIQK
-373 GMAAAERIDT
+373 GMAAVERLDT
-383 VLNASETIREKP
+383 VLEAEETIQEKP
-395 NAIALEKFEKEIE
+395 NAVGLPKFEKEIE
-408 FKNVS
+408 FRDVS
-413 FSYENGVNVLQNI
+413 FSYENGVNVLKQV
-426 NLTVKRGR
+426 NLIVKRGK

-459 TEGSVLID
+459 TEGAVFID
-467 GIDIRDV
+467 GIDIQDV

-502 FGLKGITEEE
+502 FGLKGITKKD
-512 VMNAAKVANA
+512 VITAAKVANA
-522 HDFIAQMDK
+522 DDFISQMEN
-531 GYHTNIGEDGGKLSG
+531 GYDTSIGEDGGKLSG

-610 IIVIDDGKIIERG
+610 IIVIDGGKIIERG
-623 NHLGLIAHNGVYK
+623 NHTGLIAHNGVYK

>member
-1 MRNSEISYAELPFRK
+1 M
-16 HADGQKLEAFERYI
+16 
-30 CRMQSYWSIIALL
+30 
-43 KDYKGQ
+43 
-49 VLTVVAFNIL
+49 TVVLFNIL

-85 TEQPP
+85 MVKPEF
-90 LSLNPN
+90 SMNPN
-96 DIIDLF
+96 ALIDRF
-102 YYEVSMLIL
+102 YYEVSQLIL
-111 NEAGEITIEGQM
+111 NDAGQITIDGQM

-129 CAFVIVTFFLKN
+129 CAFVIITFFAKN

-147 LYFSAPLKNGVVR
+147 LFMSAPLKNGVVR

-166 YSKVLNLP
+166 YQKVVNLP

-180 ERKGDII
+180 EKKGDVI
-187 AKMTGDVQE
+187 AKMTSDVQE
-196 VESSIMSSVEVVFKE
+196 VESSIMSSVEIVFKE

-218 LGTLVVWSPELTLF
+218 LGTLVVWSPELTMF

-263 VLVSSMLETLSGL
+263 VLVSAMIETLSGL
-276 RIIKAFNAIDTSYE
+276 RIIKAFNAIDTSSE
-290 KFQAEN
+290 KFHRLNQEYKN
-296 EVYLRQKVKM
+296 QKVKLL
-306 IRKQHL
+306 RKQHL
-312 ASPLSEVLGTIV
+312 ASPLSEVLGTLV
-324 MVLVIYRGGSLVLNG
+324 MVAVIYRGGSLVLTG
-339 DGLTADLFIGYIV
+339 EGLTADLFIGYIV
-352 IFSQLIQPSKALT
+352 VFSQLIQPAKSLT
-365 SSIYMIQK
+365 SAVYMIQK
-373 GMAAAERIDT
+373 GMAAVERIDT
-383 VLNASETIREKP
+383 VLEAQETIQEKP
-395 NAIALEKFEKEIE
+395 NAVGLEKFEKEIE
-408 FKNVS
+408 FKDVS
-413 FSYENGVNVLQNI
+413 FSYENDLEVLKGI

-459 TEGSVLID
+459 TEGAVLID
-467 GIDIRDV
+467 GIDTRDM
-474 KAWDLRAKLGI
+474 KAWDLRNKLGI

-502 FGLKGITEEE
+502 FGLKGMSEND
-512 VMNAAKVANA
+512 VVAAAKVANA
-522 HDFIAQMDK
+522 HEFIEQMDN
-531 GYHTNIGEDGGKLSG
+531 GYHTSIGEDGGKLSG

-569 ATSALDAES
+569 ATSSLDAES
-578 EKLVQDALFKLMEN
+578 EKLVQEALFKLMEN
-592 RTSLVI
+592 RTSLII
-598 AHRLSTIQFADE
+598 AHRLSTIQYADE
-610 IIVIDDGKIIERG
+610 IIVIDGGKIIERG
-623 NHLGLIAHNGVYK
+623 NHTGLIAHNGVYR

>member
-1 MRNSEISYAELPFRK
+1 MQGYWGIIGLLRN
-16 HADGQKLEAFERYI
+16 
-30 CRMQSYWSIIALL
+30 
-43 KDYKGQ
+43 YKGQ
-49 VLTVVAFNIL
+49 VMTVVLFNIL

-85 TEQPP
+85 MVKPEF
-90 LSLNPN
+90 SMNPN
-96 DIIDLF
+96 ALIDRF
-102 YYEVSMLIL
+102 YYEVSQLIL
-111 NEAGEITIEGQM
+111 NDAGQITIDGQM

-129 CAFVIVTFFLKN
+129 CAFVIITFFAKN

-147 LYFSAPLKNGVVR
+147 LFMSAPLKNGVVR

-166 YSKVLNLP
+166 YQKVVNLP

-180 ERKGDII
+180 EKKGDVI
-187 AKMTGDVQE
+187 AKMTSDVQE
-196 VESSIMSSVEVVFKE
+196 VESSIMSSVEIVFKE

-218 LGTLVVWSPELTLF
+218 LGTLVVWSPELTMF

-263 VLVSSMLETLSGL
+263 VLVSAMIETLSGL
-276 RIIKAFNAIDTSYE
+276 RIIKAFNAIDTSSE
-290 KFQAEN
+290 KFHRLNQEYKN
-296 EVYLRQKVKM
+296 QKVKLL
-306 IRKQHL
+306 RKQHL
-312 ASPLSEVLGTIV
+312 ASPLSEVLGTLV
-324 MVLVIYRGGSLVLNG
+324 MVAVIYRGGSLVLTG
-339 DGLTADLFIGYIV
+339 EGLTADLFIGYIV
-352 IFSQLIQPSKALT
+352 VFSQLIQPAKSLT
-365 SSIYMIQK
+365 SAVYMIQK
-373 GMAAAERIDT
+373 GMAAVERIDT
-383 VLNASETIREKP
+383 VLEAQETIQEKP
-395 NAIALEKFEKEIE
+395 NAVGLEKFEKEIE
-408 FKNVS
+408 FKDVS
-413 FSYENGVNVLQNI
+413 FSYENDLEVLKGI

-459 TEGSVLID
+459 TEGAVLID
-467 GIDIRDV
+467 GIDTRDM
-474 KAWDLRAKLGI
+474 KAWDLRNKLGI

-502 FGLKGITEEE
+502 FGLKGMSEND
-512 VMNAAKVANA
+512 VVAAAKVANA
-522 HDFIAQMDK
+522 HEFIEQMDN
-531 GYHTNIGEDGGKLSG
+531 GYHTSIGEDGGKLSG

-569 ATSALDAES
+569 ATSSLDAES
-578 EKLVQDALFKLMEN
+578 EKLVQEALFKLMEN
-592 RTSLVI
+592 RTSLII
-598 AHRLSTIQFADE
+598 AHRLSTIQYADE
-610 IIVIDDGKIIERG
+610 IIVIDGGKIIERG
-623 NHLGLIAHNGVYK
+623 NHTGLIAHNGVYR

>member
-1 MRNSEISYAELPFRK
+1 
-16 HADGQKLEAFERYI
+16 
-30 CRMQSYWSIIALL
+30 MQSYWSIIALL

-49 VLTVVAFNIL
+49 VLTVVLFNIL

-85 TEQPP
+85 TEKPP
-90 LSLNPN
+90 FTLNPN
-96 DIIDLF
+96 DVIDLF
-102 YYEVSMLIL
+102 YYEVSKLIL
-111 NEAGEITIEGQM
+111 NDAGEITTDGQM

-129 CAFVIVTFFLKN
+129 CAFVIITFFLKN

-147 LYFSAPLKNGVVR
+147 LYFSSPLKNGVVR

-166 YSKVLNLP
+166 YHKVVNLP

-180 ERKGDII
+180 EKKGDII

-218 LGTLVVWSPELTLF
+218 LGTLVVWSPQLTLF

-276 RIIKAFNAIDTSYE
+276 RIIKAFNAIETSIE
-290 KFQAEN
+290 KFQAQNQEYKN
-296 EVYLRQKVKM
+296 QKVRM
-306 IRKQHL
+306 IRKQYL

-395 NAIALEKFEKEIE
+395 NAVGLEKFEKEIE

-413 FSYENGVNVLQNI
+413 FSYENGVNVLKDI
-426 NLTVKRGR
+426 NLVVKRGR
-434 TIAIV
+434 TIAVV

-502 FGLKGITEEE
+502 FGLKGISEEE

-522 HDFIAQMDK
+522 HDFISQMDK